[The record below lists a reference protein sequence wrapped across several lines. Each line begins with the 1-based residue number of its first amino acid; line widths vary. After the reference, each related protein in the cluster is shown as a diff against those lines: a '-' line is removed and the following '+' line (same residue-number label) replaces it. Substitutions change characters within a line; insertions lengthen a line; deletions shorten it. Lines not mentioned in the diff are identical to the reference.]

1 MKMKNGRG
9 VSDRGNVGFLT
20 QKTKTAIKQSLYL
33 LVTELTKI
41 VFRKMY
47 DHNVFISESFFFNQT
62 SVICFCLGFS
72 CCSLATKQLL

>member
-47 DHNVFISESFFFNQT
+47 DHNVFISESFFFQSN
-62 SVICFCLGFS
+62 VCNMFLPGI
-72 CCSLATKQLL
+72 